1 MPNNSET
8 TSRTPRRSCENC
20 IFAQPFPRY
29 VHRYKGFC
37 KRPDVSRSQQDPFFF
52 DESTSACRFH
62 LTVAE
67 YIAAKAM
74 RSRRQNAN

>member
-1 MPNNSET
+1 MQKNSET
-8 TSRTPRRSCENC
+8 EMHPPKRSCVNC

-37 KRPDVSRSQQDPFFF
+37 KRPDVSRSQQDPLFF
-52 DESTSACRFH
+52 DETTSACRFH

-67 YIAAKAM
+67 YLAAKGDEG
-74 RSRRQNAN
+74 